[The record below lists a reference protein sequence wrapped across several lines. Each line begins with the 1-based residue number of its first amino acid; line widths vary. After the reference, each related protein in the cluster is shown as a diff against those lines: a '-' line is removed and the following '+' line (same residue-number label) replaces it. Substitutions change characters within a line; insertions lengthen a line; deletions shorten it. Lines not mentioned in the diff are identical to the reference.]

1 MFTINNAYIDRKR
14 SLNFITCIRE
24 SLGCEDGCKKEV
36 PDSQSLDEAYG
47 RRGLPPYLALQRYMC
62 GLACFAYVLLEQEY
76 DLWTNAGLKTVK
88 ALEKK
93 QALLG
98 CFSTHLTR
106 MQS

>member
-1 MFTINNAYIDRKR
+1 
-14 SLNFITCIRE
+14 
-24 SLGCEDGCKKEV
+24 LGCEDGCKKEV